1 MERALADPSFP
12 GAERAIDLVHLA
24 CQTHGDRALEMELLA
39 LFARQAEKIAA
50 RLAQPAL
57 PGEAQAR
64 ADLAHTLRGSALAVG
79 APGVAEAAGRC
90 EQAMGEGQIA
100 ALRRAVAAA
109 RAEVAHLLAA

>member
-1 MERALADPSFP
+1 MADPALP
-12 GAERAIDLVHLA
+12 CATRAIDLVHLA
-24 CQTHGDRALEMELLA
+24 CQTHGDRALESELLA
-39 LFARQAEKIAA
+39 LFARQAMQIADK
-50 RLAQPAL
+50 LGVPAQ

-79 APGVAEAAGRC
+79 AAGVAEAAGRC

-100 ALRRAVAAA
+100 ALRRAVAEA